1 MNLCRCGQP
10 ARDSTLCPGCVRQVV
25 TDLRALATGG
35 VLRIRVHKKR
45 IPVPAVTTL
54 LPIAEVVTPAT
65 YRVVDEL
72 HTDTRPSLYELL
84 VDTLVRRD
92 HTGSDSIG
100 AVSGAA
106 VFEIDFHAAASEL
119 KSTID
124 GVIRTWAVDVAD
136 RNGRE
141 LPARSVRKAAAWLAA
156 NPTLIAA
163 HPDAGA
169 FADQI
174 TKLTRTALRVI
185 DRDPDKVYLGQC
197 GGAVTTEAGIVSCE
211 ADIYAPPGRPVVQCR
226 TCGATW
232 DVPQRREFLLAAVD
246 DQLAAPPDISKAL
259 TRLGRTVTE
268 SMIYGYV
275 HRGRLNPHPPHPH
288 DPRGRA
294 RYRVGDVRAIV
305 DTLNQESR
313 Q

>member
-1 MNLCRCGQP
+1 MNLCRCGKP
-10 ARDSTLCPGCVRQVV
+10 ARDSTLCPDCVRQVV

-35 VLRIRVHKKR
+35 VLRIRVHQKR
-45 IPVPAVTTL
+45 IPVPAVVTL
-54 LPIAEVVTPAT
+54 LPVAEVVTPAT
-65 YRVVDEL
+65 FRVVDEL

-106 VFEIDFHAAASEL
+106 AFEVDFHAAASEL
-119 KSTID
+119 KAAID
-124 GVIRTWAVDVAD
+124 GVIRTWAVDVAE
-136 RNGRE
+136 RHGRE

-156 NPTLIAA
+156 NPALLAA
-163 HPDAGA
+163 HPDAGD

-174 TKLTRTALRVI
+174 TKLTRSALRVI
-185 DRDPDKVYLGQC
+185 DRDPEKVYLGQC
-197 GGAVTTEAGIVSCE
+197 GAKVIVDKAIGSCE

-226 TCGATW
+226 KCGAIW
-232 DVPQRREFLLAAVD
+232 DVPERREFLLAAVD
-246 DQLAAPPDISKAL
+246 DQLATPPEISKAL
-259 TRLGRTVTE
+259 TRLGREVTE

-288 DPRGRA
+288 DSRGRA

-305 DTLNQESR
+305 DALTQQEG
-313 Q
+313 

>member
-10 ARDSTLCPGCVRQVV
+10 AHATLCSDCVRQVV

-45 IPVPAVTTL
+45 IPVPAVKTL
-54 LPIAEVVTPAT
+54 PPIVEVVTPAT

-100 AVSGAA
+100 VVSGAA
-106 VFEIDFHAAASEL
+106 AFEIDFHAAASEL
-119 KSTID
+119 KSAID

-156 NPTLIAA
+156 NPTLVAA

-174 TKLTRTALRVI
+174 TKLTRSALRVI
-185 DRDPDKVYLGQC
+185 DRDPDRVYLGQC
-197 GGAVTTEAGIVSCE
+197 GGAVLAETAIVSCE
-211 ADIYAPPGRPVVQCR
+211 ADIYAPPGRSVVQCR
-226 TCGATW
+226 ACGAIW
-232 DVPQRREFLLAAVD
+232 DVGPRRDHMLSKVD
-246 DQLAAPPDISKAL
+246 DELATPPEIARAL
-259 TRLGRTVTE
+259 SSVGQQVTVNQ
-268 SMIYGYV
+268 IYGYI
-275 HRGRLNPHPPHPH
+275 HRGHLTRHPPHPL
-288 DPRGRA
+288 DDRNRS

-305 DTLNQESR
+305 DSLNQEEEH
-313 Q
+313 